1 MGDCGSTFLGYM
13 IAVISLLGFK
23 GATFTS
29 LVIPVVILAVPIFD
43 TLFAILRRIV
53 HHRSI
58 DEPDMNHLHHQ
69 LLKMKFSPKVTILI
83 IYGIDILFSAVSV
96 FYVLGDNQVS
106 MIVYL
111 IMMTLLLYI
120 VVNTD
125 ILYDKK
131 DKTKKLKK

>member
-1 MGDCGSTFLGYM
+1 
-13 IAVISLLGFK
+13 
-23 GATFTS
+23 
-29 LVIPVVILAVPIFD
+29 
-43 TLFAILRRIV
+43 
-53 HHRSI
+53 
-58 DEPDMNHLHHQ
+58 MNHLHHQ

-83 IYGIDILFSAVSV
+83 IYVIDILFSAVSV

>member
-1 MGDCGSTFLGYM
+1 MQ
-13 IAVISLLGFK
+13 
-23 GATFTS
+23 
-29 LVIPVVILAVPIFD
+29 
-43 TLFAILRRIV
+43 R
-53 HHRSI
+53 
-58 DEPDMNHLHHQ
+58 
-69 LLKMKFSPKVTILI
+69 
-83 IYGIDILFSAVSV
+83 IDILFSAVSV